1 MPLSLGQIA
10 VKAIVDWHVEWKDGK
25 EFPRNPIRRGMI
37 VRVDG
42 DPHNE
47 QVEGIWVTFG
57 EGIGKDKFEFNKVS
71 LNCIKVQA
79 RELNLLWDSADRRAR
94 EAWNRTFRV
103 AEDVGQTFESRTVK
117 ASKPR
122 ISDSLQLTGAPA
134 KGPIQDAPP
143 APALKTAEADEE

>member
-57 EGIGKDKFEFNKVS
+57 DDIGKDKIQVENVEVRC
-71 LNCIKVQA
+71 LKVQA
-79 RELNLLWDSADRRAR
+79 RELNLAFDCQTKIAA
-94 EAWNRTFRV
+94 EAWKRTFNV
-103 AEDVGQTFESRTVK
+103 PDQVGTIFQ
-117 ASKPR
+117 SKTARGRKIPVV
-122 ISDSLQLTGAPA
+122 DKLQLTGAPSQ
-134 KGPIQDAPP
+134 GPISDGPGAM
-143 APALKTAEADEE
+143 KEKDED